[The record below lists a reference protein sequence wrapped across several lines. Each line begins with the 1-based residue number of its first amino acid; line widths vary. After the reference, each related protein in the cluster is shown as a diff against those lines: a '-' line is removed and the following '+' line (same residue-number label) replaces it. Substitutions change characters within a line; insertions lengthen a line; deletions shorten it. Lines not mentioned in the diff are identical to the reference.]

1 MHSFELKTVV
11 AAPPQRV
18 FAAITEPQLI
28 RQWDSCAWVH
38 NDLRLA
44 GTLRKRDADGRLSE
58 GEIVLLSPPYA
69 FAYTMPQLLNPEE
82 PDEGS
87 FLTRVEFSIDAH
99 ENQSVLTLTA
109 TGFPSEDLCARERN
123 SWGGYF
129 LEKLKTVAERT

>member
-11 AAPPQRV
+11 AAPPHRV
-18 FAAITEPQLI
+18 FAAITEPRLI
-28 RQWDSCAWVH
+28 RQWDYCAWVQ

-44 GTLRKRDADGRLSE
+44 GKLRKRDAEGRLSE
-58 GEIVLLSPPYA
+58 GDIVLLAPPYG
-69 FAYTMPQLLNPEE
+69 FAYVMAQPVNPEE

-87 FLTRVEFSIDAH
+87 FSARVEFSIDAH
-99 ENQSVLTLTA
+99 ELQSILTLKA

-129 LEKLKTVAERT
+129 LEKLKTVAERS